1 MNEAAPLAARH
12 LSVTGLACS
21 RGEELILSDLDLE
34 AGPGDIVLLRG
45 PNGAGKTTL
54 LLCLAGQ
61 LRHDGQID
69 WRGRSDDARPGT
81 DLHLIGHLPALKP
94 SLTVEENLAFWAELN
109 GGDRALVPGALE
121 ACGLGGLGDLD
132 AGVLSAG
139 QTRRLSLARLLV
151 AERPIWL
158 LDEPS
163 SALDARGEKWIGG
176 LMAAHARRGGL
187 VIAATHLDLDLGG
200 HAARVVAIGAAA

>member
-1 MNEAAPLAARH
+1 MNETVPLAARH

-21 RGEELILSDLDLE
+21 RGEELILSDIALD
-34 AGPGDIVLLRG
+34 AGPGEILLLRG

-61 LRHDGQID
+61 LRHEGQIL
-69 WRGRSDDARPGT
+69 WQGRGEEARAGS

-94 SLTVEENLAFWAELN
+94 SLTVEENLRFWSRLN
-109 GGDRALVPGALE
+109 GGDQKRVPAALE

-151 AERPIWL
+151 AERPVWL

-163 SALDARGEKWIGG
+163 SALDAKGEKWIGG
-176 LMAAHARRGGL
+176 LMADHARRGGL

-200 HAARVVAIGAAA
+200 HAARTITIGATA